1 MGEGNDTHLSV
12 QSKRKKKER
21 ERKQKQNKNKPKK
34 PEPTHKGFLIRAMT
48 EFAKAK
54 PNVRRS

>member
-1 MGEGNDTHLSV
+1 MILISLFNQKE
-12 QSKRKKKER
+12 KKKER
-21 ERKQKQNKNKPKK
+21 EGKQKQNKNKPKK